1 MRIVD
6 FHIDGFGH
14 FAGADVGP
22 FDSPVTVFF
31 GPNEAGKSTY
41 LQFIR
46 TILFGFPSR
55 RGGDFYPPQR
65 GGSHGGRITLATED
79 GAKYIVQRTQGR
91 GVGPV
96 TLRNSAGEALNEAM
110 LAGLLGHHGKD
121 VFENVFAFT
130 LDELHSEGLLKDE
143 SVNSQIYSAGM
154 GATNLPAVLKQL
166 KSNKDSLFR
175 KGGSKQKI
183 AEVNGRLSEVDSKL
197 REVANNAE
205 TYGARHGRLREVE
218 ASLEDLRKRR
228 DVVQSQLGRQRQVE
242 SAWGHWSDLNETER
256 QLDDLPVVSEFPIDG
271 VTRLESSEQRL
282 ETAQREDESAQVQVE
297 KARAEADVEIV
308 HRDILDHAPAI
319 RELER
324 GRTAFDASVRD
335 LPRREAEIRG
345 YQGDLE
351 ATLSD
356 LGPEWDENRLEQF
369 DLSISV
375 QEEISRFQDQM
386 RDMQGELARLEST
399 RSQTEREL
407 GEATEERDRAEQ
419 ALSAAAQPE
428 LDAKAIARHRGLI
441 ASARSKL
448 GEIDGQRRNASN
460 LEAQIE
466 GLASSVA
473 PAANRAV
480 GGPWPAASAATIGI
494 ALIALG
500 AALGGATLLLGLVA
514 GLALIAVGA
523 YLYLSGVRTGGREVE
538 SPLAAGVRESLRRA
552 DREKQ
557 DLTVELERDAASLGL
572 SDITEPTLS
581 GAEQRLSGE
590 ERRIGERDRLAE
602 DLKNK
607 EMRADTR
614 QRRMDE
620 AEEAS
625 KRARQQLDDA
635 QQGWREW
642 LQERGLRDN
651 FTPQTAAELRGKVE
665 TGRTQLLRVRDSQE
679 RIAKIKQDIDR
690 YVDGAEP
697 LAAAFGFPLSPRS
710 PGDAG
715 SVVDRLS
722 ELLAEVRARERARTA
737 AEARLS
743 ESEEQLAERRRER
756 DRAESQI
763 GDLLKAGDADDSEDF
778 RQRAELSAR
787 RSALEATQ
795 RDALGHLRRL
805 GGSDEALE
813 TLKVSLAATDPQRI
827 AEEIRA
833 LEEEGANTD
842 SDISQQSTELGSIQQ
857 ELQGLIGEEAS
868 SALRMERYHLLEQMR
883 DYARQWARLTLAE
896 KLLDEARGKF
906 ERERQPG
913 VVRHAGSFFRKITD
927 ERYQQVFAPLGE
939 QTITVTDA
947 DGHPKQPS
955 ELSRGTREQLFLS
968 LRFGLIRDS
977 GEQTEPLP
985 VVVDEVLVN
994 FDPERA
1000 LRAASAFVE
1009 LSQTNQVLVF
1019 TCHPEIVTHFQ
1030 NAAAMAGAQDP
1041 EVVTIG

>member
-183 AEVNGRLSEVDSKL
+183 AEVNGRLSEVDFKL
-197 REVANNAE
+197 KEVANNAAR
-205 TYGARHGRLREVE
+205 YGELTTSLGQVAADLQELQDRRRESRSRL
-218 ASLEDLRKRR
+218 D
-228 DVVQSQLGRQRQVE
+228 RQRQIE
-242 SAWGHWSDLNETER
+242 SAWDHWAEFQESGQRLA
-256 QLDDLPVVSEFPIDG
+256 DLPIVKDFPVNGVS
-271 VTRLESSEQRL
+271 RLEALEQRL
-282 ETAQREDESAQVQVE
+282 ETARQECETVQAQAE

-308 HRDILDHAPAI
+308 HRAILDHAPAI

-335 LPRREAEIRG
+335 LPRRETELSG
-345 YQGDLE
+345 YQDDL
-351 ATLSD
+351 ALTLSD

-369 DLSISV
+369 DLSLAV
-375 QEEISRFQDQM
+375 QEEISQFQDQL
-386 RDMQGELARLEST
+386 RDMQGELGRLEST
-399 RSQTEREL
+399 RSQTEREI

-428 LDAKAIARHRGLI
+428 LDAEAIARHRGLI

-466 GLASSVA
+466 GLASAVA

-480 GGPWPAASAATIGI
+480 GGLWPAASATIIGI
-494 ALIALG
+494 ALIVLG
-500 AALGGATLLLGLVA
+500 AALGGAALLIGLIA
-514 GLALIAVGA
+514 GLALVAGGA
-523 YLYLSGVRTGGREVE
+523 YLYVSGVRSGGREVE
-538 SPLAAGVRESLRRA
+538 SPLAARWRESLKRA

-557 DLTVELERDAASLGL
+557 DLTVELEWDAAPLGL
-572 SDITEPTLS
+572 NEITEPTLN

-590 ERRIGERDRLAE
+590 ERRIGERDRLSE

-607 EMRADTR
+607 EVRVATR
-614 QRRMDE
+614 QRRVDE
-620 AEEAS
+620 AEDAA
-625 KRARQQLDDA
+625 KQAGQQLDAA

-642 LQERGLRDN
+642 LRERGLRDT
-651 FTPQTAAELRGKVE
+651 FSPQTAAELRGKVE

-679 RIAKIKQDIDR
+679 RIAKIRQDIDR
-690 YVDGAEP
+690 YVGDAEP
-697 LAAAFGFPLSPRS
+697 LAAAFGFSLGTGNY
-710 PGDAG
+710 GDAG

-722 ELLAEVRARERARTA
+722 ELLGEVRERERARTDA
-737 AEARLS
+737 KGRLS
-743 ESEEQLAERRRER
+743 EAEDQLAERSREF

-763 GDLLKAGDADDSEDF
+763 GDLLGAGGATDAEAF
-778 RQRAELSAR
+778 RQRAELSASR
-787 RSALEATQ
+787 TELEERQ

-805 GGSDEALE
+805 GGSDKALE
-813 TLKVSLAATDPQRI
+813 TLKASLAGTDPQRI
-827 AEEIRA
+827 ADEIRG
-833 LEEEGANTD
+833 LEEEGTAID
-842 SDISQQSTELGSIQQ
+842 SDISGLSTERGSIQQ
-857 ELQGLIGEEAS
+857 ELQGLVGEEES
-868 SALRMERYHLLEQMR
+868 SALRMERNLLLEQMSGH
-883 DYARQWARLTLAE
+883 AREWVRLTLAE

-913 VVRHAGSFFRKITD
+913 VVRHAESFFRKITD
-927 ERYQQVFAPLGE
+927 ERYQQVFSPLGE

-947 DGHPKQPS
+947 DGRTKQPS

-977 GEQTEPLP
+977 GDQTEPLP

-1041 EVVTIG
+1041 EIVTIG